1 MALIQDS
8 HAALN
13 QSNGGKPAATD
24 FAPLRRIDFHAMGT
38 RCLIQFAMSDAAVAT
53 RFDQAVRAW
62 VQNYEARYTRFR
74 DDSIIGKINRAAG
87 NGEWVV
93 IDEEMERM
101 LEMCGTV
108 HFMTQGIVDV
118 TAGPLAKLWDYH
130 IEHPRLPTEAEVAL
144 ACELVGWSK
153 VEREPGRVRL
163 PQTGMSLDL
172 GGWGKEFAVDMAVQM
187 ATEHGIEKILVDFG
201 HDIRVVGTP
210 PDRPAWHIGLEDPN
224 EPGKLWGSIGAVNTS
239 VASSGNYQRG
249 FVIDGQRYGHII
261 DPRSGRPT
269 TNGLQQVTVVA
280 PSCLQAGMLATAAFV
295 MGPENG
301 LDFIQSTPGAE
312 GCMVSTGAK
321 HQTRG
326 FFHYVVS

>member
-1 MALIQDS
+1 MALIQTT
-8 HAALN
+8 HAAN
-13 QSNGGKPAATD
+13 QRADSGKSTATD
-24 FAPLRRIDFHAMGT
+24 AEPLRRIEFHAMGT
-38 RCLIQFAMSDAAVAT
+38 RCLIQFAADATVAARFEPAVI
-53 RFDQAVRAW
+53 AW

-74 DDSIIGKINRAAG
+74 DDSIVGQINLAAG
-87 NGEWVV
+87 NGEWLA
-93 IDEEMERM
+93 IDEEMDRM

-130 IEHPRLPTEAEVAL
+130 IEHPRIPTEDEVGSAR
-144 ACELVGWSK
+144 ELVGWSK

-163 PQTGMSLDL
+163 PRVGMSLDF

-187 ATEHGIEKILVDFG
+187 AGEHGIENVLVDFG
-201 HDIRVVGTP
+201 HDIRVAGTP
-210 PDRPAWHIGLEDPN
+210 PGRPAWHIGLEDPGDT
-224 EPGKLWGSIGAVNTS
+224 GKLWGSIGAVNTS

-261 DPRSGRPT
+261 DPRTGRPT

-295 MGPENG
+295 LGPENG
-301 LDFIQSTPGAE
+301 LEFIQSTPVAE
-312 GCMVSTGAK
+312 GCMVSAGAK